1 MIYTITLNPSL
12 DYVVCVDSFMPGVLN
27 RTNKEV
33 IYPGGKGINVSL
45 MLQNLGVK
53 NTALGFIA
61 GPTGDMLFSL
71 IEDTDIYAE
80 FVEVREGSTRINV
93 KINSSSETEINA
105 RGPVIGNEDM
115 NRLFDCLDKLKK
127 GDYLVMSGNIPQGLP
142 SDTYPRIMAMVADR
156 NIKCIL
162 DTSGAMLLDSLPFHP
177 FLIKPNAREL
187 EEIFSTSI
195 TTVNKA
201 VYYAKELQKM
211 GALNVLVSRGDK
223 DVVLLTEDGQLL
235 TSPVPRGKVI
245 NSVGAGDS
253 MVAGFLAEYSKSKD
267 FNKALIFST
276 IVGSATAFSPWIA
289 TKDDVDRVLKSCLE

>member
-12 DYVVCVDSFMPGVLN
+12 DYVVSVDSFMPGVLN
-27 RTNKEV
+27 RTNKEI

-80 FVEVREGSTRINV
+80 FVELKEGSTRINV

-105 RGPVIGNEDM
+105 RGPVIDNNDM
-115 NRLFDCLDKLKK
+115 NRLFDCLDKMKK
-127 GDYLVMSGNIPQGLP
+127 GDYLVMSGNIPLGLP
-142 SDTYPRIMAMVADR
+142 SDTYSRIMAMVADR

-162 DTSGAMLLDSLPFHP
+162 DTSGSMLVDALPFHP
-177 FLIKPNAREL
+177 FLVKPNAREL
-187 EEIFSTSI
+187 EEIFSASVTS
-195 TTVNKA
+195 VNKA

-211 GALNVLVSRGDK
+211 GALNVLVSRGEEDA
-223 DVVLLTEDGQLL
+223 VLLTEEGKVL
-235 TSPVPRGKVI
+235 TSPVPKGKVI

-253 MVAGFLAEYSKSKD
+253 MLAGFLAEYTKSKD

-276 IVGSATAFSPWIA
+276 IVGSATAFSPWLA
-289 TKDDVDRVLKSCLE
+289 TKDDIDRLLKSCLE